1 MLNFGASKPRI
12 KGVGAQAPRAPL
24 DLHLTRRSASVHP
37 GIPPPPSGKQIPPEG
52 GIPTGKETPPRR
64 RQPPPEG
71 STPRDMVNERPVRI
85 LLECILVAFVFA

>member
-37 GIPPPPSGKQIPPEG
+37 GIPPPPLWEADPP
-52 GIPTGKETPPRR
+52 
-64 RQPPPEG
+64 
-71 STPRDMVNERPVRI
+71 
-85 LLECILVAFVFA
+85 